1 MYIEPDDP
9 LQFTGKIYQT
19 DMASHLK
26 NLMASDTC
34 SKIEATLWRYERK
47 KLQETSG
54 LRAELFG
61 LCEKTFVCVKGSVCK
76 SVCV

>member
-34 SKIEATLWRYERK
+34 SKIEAALWRYECK

-54 LRAELFG
+54 LRAVELCRTLWFHYQVASHHVNAP
-61 LCEKTFVCVKGSVCK
+61 LR
-76 SVCV
+76 

>member
-26 NLMASDTC
+26 
-34 SKIEATLWRYERK
+34 KRK
-47 KLQETSG
+47 WHMFQDKKQLSG
-54 LRAELFG
+54 GMNARNCKKHQVLEL
-61 LCEKTFVCVKGSVCK
+61 
-76 SVCV
+76 